1 MGNFMVDGDGGRG
14 ASGGYDG
21 GMGDGKHCPGCGK
34 DIGVWPVLM
43 AGLPTW
49 VRCPHCRAR
58 LSYGNSGLVM
68 AVLSAFFLLLILGAC
83 YFARQHYAANA
94 MRFYVLMA
102 VVVVVTW
109 LPVELLAA
117 IGLRRWGRLEKQT

>member
-1 MGNFMVDGDGGRG
+1 
-14 ASGGYDG
+14 
-21 GMGDGKHCPGCGK
+21 MGDGKHCPGCEK

-68 AVLSAFFLLLILGAC
+68 AVLSAFFLLLILGGIIVLATLA
-83 YFARQHYAANA
+83 YFGERKGWDSFFPPDEHHHHH
-94 MRFYVLMA
+94 
-102 VVVVVTW
+102 
-109 LPVELLAA
+109 
-117 IGLRRWGRLEKQT
+117 